1 MTSHGFG
8 LCLTDPAV
16 SRLVQPRVPEID
28 DYQALP
34 ADDVEAAGSAGS
46 DTPAPRT
53 WATLFVDA
61 CAYAW
66 PESLGLRMRV
76 LACVGLLLLMRVI
89 NLAVPISYKRL
100 VDQLAAATSAAPGHR
115 PGFWELLKPW

>member
-1 MTSHGFG
+1 M
-8 LCLTDPAV
+8 
-16 SRLVQPRVPEID
+16 QPPVPEGD
-28 DYQALP
+28 EYEHLP
-34 ADDVEAAGSAGS
+34 ADDLEAARTAAAAAGGGGS

-66 PESLGLRMRV
+66 PESTALRMRV
-76 LACVGLLLLMRVI
+76 FACVGLLVLMRFI

-100 VDQLAAATSAAPGHR
+100 VDQLAAATSAPPGER
-115 PGFWELLKPW
+115 ADFWELLKPW